1 MRLILTE
8 IDSDKI
14 RLNALFKSFWFN
26 IPEYQRN
33 YVWQSDQ
40 IIELLDDLEFAFI
53 NHPDNEYFLGSLVL
67 HKKKDTEYN
76 EYDVLDGQQR
86 LTTIILLLAVIRDI
100 TDNKKLSKT
109 CEDYIYQ
116 EENQFEGIPAKI
128 KISYNIRED
137 VKDFLDKNV
146 KEKGL
151 LDKIKDLEK
160 LTESKNASI
169 KNLAKAIIIIKNFK
183 FFQNITNL
191 PEFAKFLFHKI
202 VFIYVS
208 TDDFEDAHRLFT
220 ILNNR
225 GVPLRNSDIIKSIN
239 IGTIG
244 DFDAKQK
251 YGKKW
256 ENIGNTFKDD
266 DEFDRFLNFIR
277 TIIVKE
283 KARESLLKE
292 YEKIYSSGL
301 LEKGLQTIDI
311 LSKYQKN
318 YEKIIELIDFDI
330 ENDYKNLITIMIF
343 AIPSTNWIPPLLFFY
358 DKFGKKDLMKFLKK
372 LESKFVGDWILSVSP
387 TTRITSMNQILKVI
401 ENSDK
406 PDDVL
411 KRNDIFFIDSEGLN
425 KVLNGNIYGKRFTR
439 FILLKR
445 EYLLTDDMVH
455 ISGHRFLS
463 VEHILP
469 QNPKLDSQ
477 WAKDF
482 TEDEKIQWK
491 DKIGNL
497 VLISKKKN
505 SRLSNLDFTEKKE
518 RYFKGR
524 IDIFPSSKIFEQFDK
539 WTKVELIKRQS
550 EILEILLKN

>member
-1 MRLILTE
+1 MTE

-14 RLNALFKSFWFN
+14 KLNALFKSFWFN

-40 IIELLDDLEFAFI
+40 INELLDDLEFAFI
-53 NHPDNEYFLGSLVL
+53 NHPDDEYFLGSLVL

-109 CEDYIYQ
+109 CERYIYQ
-116 EENQFEGIPAKI
+116 EENPFDSIPAKI
-128 KISYNIRED
+128 KISYNIRES
-137 VKDFLDKNV
+137 VKDFLDNYV
-146 KEKGL
+146 KKRGL
-151 LDKIKDLEK
+151 IDKIENLDK

-169 KNLAKAIIIIKNFK
+169 KNLAKAIILIKNFK
-183 FFQNITNL
+183 FFQNIRNL
-191 PEFAKFLFHKI
+191 IGFSKFLFNKV

-208 TDDFEDAHRLFT
+208 TDDFEDAYRLFT

-239 IGTIG
+239 IGSIG
-244 DFDAKQK
+244 DFNAKQK

-256 ENIGNTFKDD
+256 EAIGNTFKDD

-277 TIIVKE
+277 TILVKE

-301 LEKGLQTIDI
+301 LKKGLRTIDV
-311 LSKYQKN
+311 LSKYQKH

-330 ENDYKNLITIMIF
+330 ENDYKNLITIMTF

-358 DKFGKKDLMKFLKK
+358 DKFGKKDLVKFLKK
-372 LESKFVGDWILSVSP
+372 IEYKFVGDWILSATP
-387 TTRITSMNQILKVI
+387 TTRITNMNQILKVI

-411 KRNDIFFIDSEGLN
+411 IRDDIFSIDSEDLN
-425 KVLNGNIYGKRFTR
+425 KVLNGNIYGKRFNR
-439 FILLKR
+439 FVLLKR
-445 EYLLTDDMVH
+445 EYLMADDMVH

-469 QNPKLDSQ
+469 QNPKSDSQ
-477 WAKDF
+477 WVRDF
-482 TEDEKIQWK
+482 TEEERKQWK

-497 VLISKKKN
+497 ILISKKKN
-505 SRLSNLDFTEKKE
+505 SRLSNLDFIEKKK

-524 IDIFPSSKIFEQFDK
+524 IDIFPSSKIFDHYNK
-539 WTKVELIKRQS
+539 WTKDELNKRQS
-550 EILEILLKN
+550 MILELLINN

>member
-1 MRLILTE
+1 MTE

-14 RLNALFKSFWFN
+14 KLNALFKSFWFN

-33 YVWQSDQ
+33 YIWESDQ
-40 IIELLDDLEFAFI
+40 INELLDDLEFAFN
-53 NHPDNEYFLGSLVL
+53 NHPNNEYFLGSLVL
-67 HKKKDTEYN
+67 HKKEDTEYN

-86 LTTIILLLAVIRDI
+86 LTTIILVLAVIRDI
-100 TDNKKLSKT
+100 TDNKKLSRT

-137 VKDFLDKNV
+137 VKNFLNKNV

-151 LDKIKDLEK
+151 IDKIANIEK

-169 KNLAKAIIIIKNFK
+169 KNLAKAIILIKNFK
-183 FFQNITNL
+183 FFKNIRNL
-191 PEFAKFLFHKI
+191 PEFCKFLFHKV

-208 TDDFEDAHRLFT
+208 TDDFEDAYRLFT

-244 DFDAKQK
+244 DFNAKQI

-256 ENIGNTFKDD
+256 EAIGNTFKDD
-266 DEFDRFLNFIR
+266 DEFDLFLNFIR

-292 YEKIYSSGL
+292 YENMYSSGL
-301 LEKGLQTIDI
+301 LEKGVRTIDI
-311 LSKYQKN
+311 LSKYQKH

-330 ENDYKNLITIMIF
+330 VNDYKNLITIMTF

-358 DKFGKKDLMKFLKK
+358 EKFDKKDLLEFLKK
-372 LESKFVGDWILSVSP
+372 LEYKFVGDWILSVSP
-387 TTRITSMNQILKVI
+387 TSRITNMNQILKVI
-401 ENSDK
+401 ENSENSN
-406 PDDVL
+406 DVL
-411 KRNDIFFIDSEGLN
+411 MRKEIFYIDSEDL
-425 KVLNGNIYGKRFTR
+425 KKELNGNIYGKRFTR

-445 EYLLTDDMVH
+445 EYLLTDSMVH
-455 ISGHRFLS
+455 MSGHRFLS

-469 QNPKLDSQ
+469 QNPKSDSQ
-477 WAKDF
+477 WVKDYN
-482 TEDEKIQWK
+482 EEERKQWK

-505 SRLSNLDFTEKKE
+505 SRLSNLDFDEKKI
-518 RYFKGR
+518 RYFRGR
-524 IDIFPSSKIFEQFDK
+524 IDVFPSSKVFYRYDK
-539 WTKVELIKRQS
+539 WTKDELKKRQS
-550 EILEILLKN
+550 EILELLRKN